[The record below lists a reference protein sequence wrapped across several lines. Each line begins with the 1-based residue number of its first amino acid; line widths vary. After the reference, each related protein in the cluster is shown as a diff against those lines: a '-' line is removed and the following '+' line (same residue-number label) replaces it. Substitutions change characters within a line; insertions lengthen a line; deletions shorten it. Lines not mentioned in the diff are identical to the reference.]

1 MLVVNIDATVVS
13 EPLTDLRRSVDAWLH
28 IRKLVLLYLLASS
41 IAIEVH
47 RLQAMRPPSQRFPLS
62 IKVLQFSSYL
72 LKLLHGLASFL
83 DFFEG

>member
-13 EPLTDLRRSVDAWLH
+13 EPLADLRRSMDAWLH

-62 IKVLQFSSYL
+62 IKVLQLSSYL